1 MPCRYW
7 GGDRLLEQRLADRPH
22 LQGEWLSSLAPRYDV
37 VLCDVWGVI
46 HDGATVY
53 PAATRALELFRA
65 QGGCVILVSNASRL
79 APMIATHLDKLKF
92 PLSAY
97 DALVTSGDIT
107 RDYIARRPGCSV
119 FDVGPGD
126 ARLIL
131 DGLPARLASL
141 HEADIA
147 LTSGA
152 FVDHSLDDL
161 NTVLATMR
169 AKDLPLLCANPDMVT
184 ELGGR
189 RVECSGAV
197 GKRYSELGGCVTYA
211 GKPEAPIYE
220 HCLAVAAKLCRRTVS
235 RGRVL
240 AIGDSLR
247 TDIAGGAANGF
258 DTLFIWGGIHAAE
271 IGNSPTTTSVG
282 KLLDQFDLVPTALA
296 RRLVW

>member
-1 MPCRYW
+1 
-7 GGDRLLEQRLADRPH
+7 
-22 LQGEWLSSLAPRYDV
+22 
-37 VLCDVWGVI
+37 
-46 HDGATVY
+46 
-53 PAATRALELFRA
+53 
-65 QGGCVILVSNASRL
+65 
-79 APMIATHLDKLKF
+79 MIATHLDKLKF

-131 DGLPARLASL
+131 DGLPAGLASL

-197 GKRYSELGGCVTYA
+197 GKRYSELGGCVIYA

-220 HCLAVAAKLCRRTVS
+220 HCLAVAAKLCRKTVS

-271 IGNSPTTTSVG
+271 IGNSPTTISVG
-282 KLLDQFDLVPTALA
+282 KLLDEFDLVPTALA